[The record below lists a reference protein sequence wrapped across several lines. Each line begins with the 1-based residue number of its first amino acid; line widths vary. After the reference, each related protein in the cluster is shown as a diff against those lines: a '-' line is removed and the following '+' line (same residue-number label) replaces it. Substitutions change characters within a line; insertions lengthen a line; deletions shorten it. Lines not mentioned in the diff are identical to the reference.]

1 MTIMEET
8 AMANG
13 ILFVISG
20 PSASGKGTVV
30 KSLLD
35 KYDDIG
41 LSVSATTRAP
51 REGEV
56 DGKSYFFITKDE
68 FEARLSRGEILEH
81 TVYNNQYYG
90 TPYTGVKEALDSGRD
105 IILEIE
111 VDGACQVK
119 KKFGDSAVTIMLTP
133 PDFKTL
139 ESRLRGRNSEKSE
152 EAIQW
157 RLNRAKEEIKLVGE
171 YDYWVVNEDG
181 QVDACADLIHKI
193 IEAQRIMRQDK
204 TTLTDDEKSLIE
216 LASSREIGANTS
228 EIIKKFI

>member
-1 MTIMEET
+1 MTIMEVT
-8 AMANG
+8 MDNG

-30 KSLLD
+30 KSLLSMF
-35 KYDDIG
+35 DDVG
-41 LSVSATTRAP
+41 LSVSATTREP

-56 DGKSYFFITKDE
+56 DGQSYFFITKEE
-68 FEARLSRGEILEH
+68 FESRIARGEILEH

-90 TPYTGVKEALDSGRD
+90 TPYTGVKNALDSGRD

-119 KKFGDSAVTIMLTP
+119 KKFGDNAVTIMLTP
-133 PDFKTL
+133 PDFATL
-139 ESRLRGRNSEKSE
+139 EARLRGRNSEKSE
-152 EAIQW
+152 ETIKW
-157 RLNRAKEEIKLVGE
+157 RLSRAKEEIKLLPE

-181 QVDACADLIHKI
+181 QVDACAILIHKI
-193 IEAQRIMRQDK
+193 IEAERVKRKGVK
-204 TTLTDDEKSLIE
+204 TEEEKALVDLANSRKTNINTD
-216 LASSREIGANTS
+216 